1 MTEADSTDSTESA
14 ESAESAESTPS
25 QPQSAHSG
33 QAAQAA
39 QPVPTA
45 QVALHVTEADTAQ
58 AIGSGDL
65 PVLGTPRLVALAEQA
80 TVAAAAPLLAEGQT
94 TVGTRIRFDHVYPTP
109 VGGTVTA
116 AAELAHRDDRLL
128 RFTVAAHDAA
138 GRLVGEG
145 EITRVIVNA
154 DRFMAKL

>member
-1 MTEADSTDSTESA
+1 MTEARASDEGA
-14 ESAESAESTPS
+14 PI
-25 QPQSAHSG
+25 
-33 QAAQAA
+33 QAQ
-39 QPVPTA
+39 TT
-45 QVALHVTEADTAQ
+45 LHVTDADTAQ
-58 AIGSGDL
+58 AVGSGDL

-80 TVAAAAPLLAEGQT
+80 TVAAAKALLTEGQT

-116 AAELAHRDDRLL
+116 SAELAHRDDRLL
-128 RFTVAAHDAA
+128 RFTVAAHDAD

-154 DRFMAKL
+154 ERFMAKL

>member
-1 MTEADSTDSTESA
+1 MTEASKAGRE
-14 ESAESAESTPS
+14 E
-25 QPQSAHSG
+25 
-33 QAAQAA
+33 AQ
-39 QPVPTA
+39 TT
-45 QVALHVTEADTAQ
+45 LTVTSADTAR
-58 AIGSGDL
+58 AVGSGDL
-65 PVLGTPRLVALAEQA
+65 PVLGTPRLIALAEQA

-94 TVGTRIRFDHVYPTP
+94 TVGTRIRFDHLYPTP
-109 VGGTVTA
+109 VGGTVTV

-128 RFTVAAHDAA
+128 RFTVAAHDAD

>member
-1 MTEADSTDSTESA
+1 MTEANATADGA
-14 ESAESAESTPS
+14 PI
-25 QPQSAHSG
+25 
-33 QAAQAA
+33 QAQ
-39 QPVPTA
+39 TT
-45 QVALHVTEADTAQ
+45 LHVTDADTAQ
-58 AIGSGDL
+58 AAGSGDL

-80 TVAAAAPLLAEGQT
+80 TVAAAQPLLAEGQT

-116 AAELAHRDDRLL
+116 SADLAHRDDRLL
-128 RFTVAAHDAA
+128 RFAVAAHDGD

-154 DRFMAKL
+154 ERFMAKLEGL

>member
-1 MTEADSTDSTESA
+1 VTDATIPA
-14 ESAESAESTPS
+14 EGAPI
-25 QPQSAHSG
+25 
-33 QAAQAA
+33 QAQ
-39 QPVPTA
+39 TT
-45 QVALHVTEADTAQ
+45 LHVTDADTAR
-58 AIGSGDL
+58 AVGSGDL

-80 TVAAAAPLLAEGQT
+80 TVAAAQPLLTEGQT

-116 AAELAHRDDRLL
+116 SADLAHRDDRLL
-128 RFTVAAHDAA
+128 RFTVAAHDAD

-154 DRFMAKL
+154 ERFMAKL

>member
-1 MTEADSTDSTESA
+1 MTGA
-14 ESAESAESTPS
+14 TPS
-25 QPQSAHSG
+25 PAPAGDASIRAQS
-33 QAAQAA
+33 
-39 QPVPTA
+39 T
-45 QVALHVTEADTAQ
+45 LHVTEADTAR
-58 AIGSGDL
+58 AVGSGDL

-80 TVAAAAPLLAEGQT
+80 TVAAAEPLLAEGQT

-116 AAELAHRDDRLL
+116 SADLAHRDDRLL
-128 RFTVAAHDAA
+128 RFAVAAHDAD

-154 DRFMAKL
+154 ERFRAKL

>member
-1 MTEADSTDSTESA
+1 MTEATAAASADDESIRA
-14 ESAESAESTPS
+14 RAT
-25 QPQSAHSG
+25 
-33 QAAQAA
+33 
-39 QPVPTA
+39 
-45 QVALHVTEADTAQ
+45 LHVTEADTAR
-58 AIGSGDL
+58 AVGSGDL

-80 TVAAAAPLLAEGQT
+80 TVAAAEPLLAEGQT

-116 AAELAHRDDRLL
+116 SADLAHRDDRLL
-128 RFTVAAHDAA
+128 RFAVAAHDAD

-154 DRFMAKL
+154 ERFMAKL

>member
-1 MTEADSTDSTESA
+1 MTEAHAPA
-14 ESAESAESTPS
+14 EGAPS
-25 QPQSAHSG
+25 DPS
-33 QAAQAA
+33 QAA
-39 QPVPTA
+39 QPLQA
-45 QVALHVTEADTAQ
+45 QTTLNVTDADTAQ
-58 AIGSGDL
+58 AVGSGDL
-65 PVLGTPRLVALAEQA
+65 PVLGTPRLIALAEQA
-80 TVAAAAPLLAEGQT
+80 TVKAAAHLLAAGQT

-128 RFTVAAHDAA
+128 RFTVAAHDAD

-154 DRFMAKL
+154 ERFLAKL

>member
-1 MTEADSTDSTESA
+1 MTEAHEARADETPAAAPAAPAPAGESA
-14 ESAESAESTPS
+14 PL
-25 QPQSAHSG
+25 QAHTTLR
-33 QAAQAA
+33 
-39 QPVPTA
+39 VTA
-45 QVALHVTEADTAQ
+45 ADTAQ
-58 AIGSGDL
+58 AVGSGDL

-116 AAELAHRDDRLL
+116 TADLAHRDDRLL
-128 RFTVAAHDAA
+128 RFTVAAHDAD

-154 DRFMAKL
+154 ERFMAKL

>member
-1 MTEADSTDSTESA
+1 VTEAHAPA
-14 ESAESAESTPS
+14 EGAPSEPS
-25 QPQSAHSG
+25 QP
-33 QAAQAA
+33 A
-39 QPVPTA
+39 QPLQA
-45 QVALHVTEADTAQ
+45 QTTLHVTDADTAQ
-58 AIGSGDL
+58 AVGSGDL
-65 PVLGTPRLVALAEQA
+65 PVLATPRLIALAEQA
-80 TVAAAAPLLAEGQT
+80 TVKAAAQLLADGQT

-128 RFTVAAHDAA
+128 RFTVAAHDAD

-154 DRFMAKL
+154 ERFLAKL

>member
-1 MTEADSTDSTESA
+1 MTEAHVPAEGAPVRAQITLNVTD
-14 ESAESAESTPS
+14 
-25 QPQSAHSG
+25 
-33 QAAQAA
+33 
-39 QPVPTA
+39 
-45 QVALHVTEADTAQ
+45 ADTAQ
-58 AIGSGDL
+58 AVGSGDL

-80 TVAAAAPLLAEGQT
+80 TVAAAQPLLAEGQT

-109 VGGTVTA
+109 VGGSVTA

-128 RFTVAAHDAA
+128 RFSIAAHDAQ

-154 DRFMAKL
+154 ERFMAKL